1 MAHVVCVIDGGVVDH
16 RGDDQVDVHP
26 QGVVKHEPDEGKE
39 TEDIAHREPTG
50 ACGKLH
56 LVDSLTVDN
65 VLITSNYSNLQ
76 RISLS
81 ADSDWNVFYY
91 LTHMNRVNTLDIQN
105 TTV

>member
-39 TEDIAHREPTG
+39 TEDIAHREPAG

-65 VLITSNYSNLQ
+65 VLITSNYS
-76 RISLS
+76 IYKESLFQLIVIGMS
-81 ADSDWNVFYY
+81 FII
-91 LTHMNRVNTLDIQN
+91 LHT
-105 TTV
+105 